1 MRRLVLVRHGETEGR
16 SSVRFLG
23 RTDTPLAEEGRDQLR
38 RVRDELAPVSF
49 DSAFTSPLARARESA
64 RILLERRGLSPQVVE
79 GFREI
84 DFGRLEGLT
93 EPEIEAREPEFFRVW
108 RVERSAR
115 GYPGGEGFEDFRRR
129 VVEAFDGL
137 EAAGSI
143 RGSVLV
149 VAHRGSL
156 RAILS
161 RALGPDA
168 WGRRDLLLELGGWL
182 SLREEGRSWRIDG
195 RSAR

>member
-38 RVRDELAPVSF
+38 RAREELAPLSF
-49 DSAFTSPLARARESA
+49 DVAFTSPLARARESA
-64 RILLERRGLSPQVVE
+64 RILLEGRGLLPQVVE

-93 EPEIEAREPEFFRVW
+93 EPEIAAREPGFFRSW

-115 GYPGGEGFEDFRRR
+115 AYPDGEAFEDFRRR
-129 VVEAFDGL
+129 VVAAYDGL

-161 RALGPDA
+161 RTFGGEA
-168 WGRRDLLLELGGWL
+168 WDRRDLLLELGEWL
-182 SLREEGRSWRIDG
+182 SLREEGRTWRLEE
-195 RSAR
+195 RAAR